1 MAKGKKDKISKYYSE
16 WWENPKDPRNIVFEG
31 LNSLVKERIPPGN
44 NKKALDI
51 GSGKGRIV
59 SYLLEKGYRV
69 TAVEMS
75 DEFVNGL
82 RKRFPTIRVIQC
94 DVCELDL
101 NECFDVVTMIELAQ
115 NLKQEELRR
124 VLNKLAKITPYL
136 LINIS
141 NSNSLHGK
149 WVEFRGFRNDF
160 VFMYT
165 PKEIESILKSAGFS
179 IVYRKGIGLVTPIS
193 LFSGF
198 KCKLIPIWL
207 AEALNDK
214 FDKYATRFCHL
225 YYVEARSLR
234 KSLEET
240 QAER

>member
-1 MAKGKKDKISKYYSE
+1 
-16 WWENPKDPRNIVFEG
+16 
-31 LNSLVKERIPPGN
+31 
-44 NKKALDI
+44 
-51 GSGKGRIV
+51 
-59 SYLLEKGYRV
+59 
-69 TAVEMS
+69 
-75 DEFVNGL
+75 
-82 RKRFPTIRVIQC
+82 
-94 DVCELDL
+94 
-101 NECFDVVTMIELAQ
+101 
-115 NLKQEELRR
+115 
-124 VLNKLAKITPYL
+124 

-165 PKEIESILKSAGFS
+165 PKGIESILESAGFS